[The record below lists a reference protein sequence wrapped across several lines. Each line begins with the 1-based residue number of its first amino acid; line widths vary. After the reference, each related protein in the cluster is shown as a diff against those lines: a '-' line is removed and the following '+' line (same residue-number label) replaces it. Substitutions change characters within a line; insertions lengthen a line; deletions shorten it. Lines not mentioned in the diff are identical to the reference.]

1 MGVPGAVTID
11 EVLDRVEINDLLVRY
26 CAALRTKDLALLDD
40 VFSPDAIIDYTR
52 IGGSRSGVED
62 TKTWLA
68 LVLGAVERFD
78 LYVGGRPVRVRS
90 RSDLGDGVP
99 PPGTDCSCRPMTTHR
114 CRSTGTTRTGWST
127 PTSGASP
134 NGWTSRPP
142 GSSFPSIQRALPRQR
157 KEA

>member
-78 LYVGGRPVRVRS
+78 LYVGDSQFEFAPDRTSATVSTTWHGLFVPANDDPPLQVYGHYEDRLVHTDVWRIAERVDKPAARVVVS
-90 RSDLGDGVP
+90 LDSE
-99 PPGTDCSCRPMTTHR
+99 SSASTT
-114 CRSTGTTRTGWST
+114 
-127 PTSGASP
+127 
-134 NGWTSRPP
+134 
-142 GSSFPSIQRALPRQR
+142 
-157 KEA
+157 